1 MSVAKF
7 CINHRVTTILA
18 VIMLTIFGV
27 IFTTRLQMSLLPDME
42 APMAVVLCYY
52 NGANPT
58 DMEELV
64 TKPLESAA
72 LSVSGVKEVSSTSGD
87 GSSSVI
93 ITYVDGTDLDLAA
106 TRLREQ
112 FDMITLPDDA
122 TKPIILNMDISA
134 LMPTAVVALMGD
146 DLNQLQTLSED
157 VVTPALERID
167 GIASVT
173 AYGGAEQEIV
183 VRLDSARA
191 EGYGLS
197 NNYLAQMLSAE
208 NLLYPGGDVYNG
220 VKKLTVSTDAKYTS
234 VDDVRNTLIP
244 LPTGGSVR
252 LGEVAEVSLSDKDRD
267 TQAKMGG
274 QECVI
279 LMVSKQSGA
288 NEARAAQRTE
298 QRLAEL
304 AAENPGLRYYMA
316 YSASNYINQAVS
328 SALQNIVLGVALAAI
343 VVFLF
348 LRRFGPTLTIAISMP
363 VCILTV
369 FVLMNVFDL
378 TMNMMSLGGIAM
390 GVGMIVDNSIVV
402 LENIY
407 RFASEGND
415 RMTACVD
422 GTAEVTGS
430 VVASTLTTVAVFL
443 PLGMTGGTAGMMFKD
458 FCLTIA
464 FLILASLVIALT
476 WVPLLCY
483 MMLDDDAESP
493 KERVREEWTLPDEEE
508 VAKLERKRKLGP
520 FSFLYMFFF
529 MVFSRIFIGR
539 AASYVS
545 AEKSARQWGARI
557 EHMRQREHFDPSK
570 RPGFFGRLRVSL
582 YNGYMVILS
591 HFTYHPGQGMAV
603 CAALVAVFVI
613 SCANTN
619 MVLIPD
625 MDQGEV
631 NISVSLPIGSSTEEA
646 VGIAEQVIA
655 VIDREVGADEKENAY
670 YMVSGGSGMSSM
682 MSSGDITVGLNLVK
696 KAERE
701 RSAMEIADAL
711 RDALIDIAGCEIT
724 VSASQQMSMGS
735 SDDINVELTGE
746 DYNTLALLADEL
758 AERIAALPDAVDVKS
773 SVSERAPQVEITMN
787 RQNASQY
794 GLTAA
799 QVGAAVRA
807 ELTGATATKVTINN
821 TELDVVIKGDG
832 AAAQSL
838 DALRSMPITTA
849 FGGSV
854 ALSSV
859 ANVNVVQAP
868 QSIARDNQSRQ
879 VTVSGDTK
887 SGNATAITQQINA
900 ILDTFELPQGYT
912 AETAGS
918 YEDMMES
925 FGDLLLA
932 LVVALGLVYFVLAA
946 QFESFLMP
954 VIVML
959 ILPVAFSGA
968 LFALPLTG
976 KNISMISLVSLI
988 MLAGTVVNSSII
1000 LVDYINVRRREGE
1013 EREDA
1018 ILHACP
1024 LRVRPV
1030 LMTTLTTVLAMVPM
1044 AVGWGDTNEMMTDM
1058 GVTMMSG
1065 MIISTIITL
1074 FFTPVFYTVIDNIP
1088 RLFQRRRRARPA
1100 LRTAEL

>member
-42 APMAVVLCYY
+42 APMAVVMCYY

-72 LSVSGVKEVSSTSGD
+72 LSVSGVKEVSSSSGD
-87 GSSSVI
+87 GSSQI
-93 ITYVDGTDLDLAA
+93 IVTYVEGTDLDLAA

-122 TKPIILNMDISA
+122 TKPIILNMDIGA
-134 LMPTAVVALMGD
+134 LMPTAVIALMGD
-146 DLNQLQTLSED
+146 DLNQLQTLSDD

-173 AYGGAEQEIV
+173 AYGGIEQEIA

-197 NNYLAQMLSAE
+197 NNYLAQILSAE
-208 NLLYPGGDVYNG
+208 NLLYPGGNVHNG
-220 VKKLTVSTDAKYTS
+220 VKKWTVSTDAKYTS

-252 LGEVAEVSLSDKDRD
+252 LGEVATVSLTEKEHD

-288 NEARAAQRTE
+288 NEAKASQRVE
-298 QRLAEL
+298 ERLAEL
-304 AAENPGLRYYMA
+304 AAENQGLRYYMA
-316 YSASNYINQAVS
+316 YSAQNYISQAVN
-328 SALQNIVLGVALAAI
+328 SALQNIALGVGLAAI
-343 VVFLF
+343 IVFLF

-407 RFASEGND
+407 RFASDGHD

-464 FLILASLVIALT
+464 FLILSSLVIALT

-483 MMLDDDAESP
+483 MMLDE
-493 KERVREEWTLPDEEE
+493 
-508 VAKLERKRKLGP
+508 AKARRGQLD
-520 FSFLYMFFF
+520 
-529 MVFSRIFIGR
+529 VSR
-539 AASYVS
+539 
-545 AEKSARQWGARI
+545 
-557 EHMRQREHFDPSK
+557 
-570 RPGFFGRLRVSL
+570 RPGFFGNLTVSL
-582 YNGYMVILS
+582 YNSYMNILT
-591 HFTYHPGQGMAV
+591 FFARRPGMGMLA
-603 CAALVAVFVI
+603 CGALVAVFVI
-613 SCANTN
+613 ACANTN
-619 MVLIPD
+619 MVLIPE

-646 VGIAEQVIA
+646 IGIAEQVTA
-655 VIDREVGADEKENAY
+655 VVQREVSADEMENVY
-670 YMVSGGSGMSSM
+670 YMVSGGSGMTSM

-701 RSAMEIADAL
+701 RGASEIADAL
-711 RDALIDIAGCEIT
+711 RDKLNDVAGCEIT
-724 VSASQQMSMGS
+724 VTASQQMSMS
-735 SDDINVELTGE
+735 SSNDINVKITGE
-746 DYNTLALLADEL
+746 DYGTLALLADEL
-758 AERIAALPDAVDVKS
+758 TERISELPDAVDVKS
-773 SVSERAPQVEITMN
+773 SVSERAPQVEITIN

-799 QVGAAVRA
+799 QIGMAVRA
-807 ELTGATATKVTINN
+807 ELSGATATKVTINN
-821 TELDVVIKGDG
+821 TEIDVVIKGDG
-832 AAAQSL
+832 AAEKSL

-849 FGGSV
+849 LGGSV
-854 ALSSV
+854 ALSAV
-859 ANVNVVQAP
+859 ANVDVVQAP
-868 QSIARDNQSRQ
+868 QSIARENQSRQ

-887 SGNATAITQQINA
+887 SGNATAITMA
-900 ILDTFELPQGYT
+900 IRDVLDSFALPQGYE

-932 LVVALGLVYFVLAA
+932 LVVAMGLVYFVLAA

-976 KNISMISLVSLI
+976 RDISMISIVSLI

-1044 AVGWGDTNEMMTDM
+1044 ALGVGDTNEMISDM

-1065 MIISTIITL
+1065 MVISTIITL
-1074 FFTPVFYTVIDNIP
+1074 FFTPVFYIVIDNIP
-1088 RLFQRRRRARPA
+1088 RLFAGRRRNAPQRVQRPVF
-1100 LRTAEL
+1100 E

>member
-18 VIMLTIFGV
+18 VIMIVIFGAM
-27 IFTTRLQMSLLPDME
+27 FTTRLQMSLLPDME
-42 APMAVVLCYY
+42 APMAVVMCYY

-72 LSVSGVKEVSSTSGD
+72 LSVSGVKEVASTSGD
-87 GSSSVI
+87 GSSSITV
-93 ITYVDGTDLDLAA
+93 TYVDGTDLDIAA

-112 FDMITLPDDA
+112 FDMITLPEDA
-122 TKPIILNMDISA
+122 TKPIILNMDIGA
-134 LMPTAVVALMGD
+134 LMPTAVVAFMGA

-173 AYGGAEQEIV
+173 AYGGNEQEIS
-183 VRLDSARA
+183 VRLDAARA

-197 NNYLAQMLSAE
+197 NNYLAQILSAE
-208 NLLYPGGDVYNG
+208 NLLYPGGDVHNG
-220 VKKLTVSTDAKYTS
+220 TKTLTVSTDAKYTN
-234 VDDVRNTLIP
+234 VEDVRNTLVP

-252 LGEVAEVSLSDKDRD
+252 LGEVAAVTLEDKDRD

-288 NEARAAQRTE
+288 NEAKAASAVE
-298 QRLAEL
+298 SRLAEL
-304 AAENPGLRYYMA
+304 AAENPGMRYYMA
-316 YSASNYINQAVS
+316 YSASTYINQAVS
-328 SALQNIVLGVALAAI
+328 SALQNIMLGVGLAAV

-483 MMLDDDAESP
+483 MMLDEA
-493 KERVREEWTLPDEEE
+493 KARRGTLD
-508 VAKLERKRKLGP
+508 V
-520 FSFLYMFFF
+520 
-529 MVFSRIFIGR
+529 SR
-539 AASYVS
+539 
-545 AEKSARQWGARI
+545 
-557 EHMRQREHFDPSK
+557 
-570 RPGFFGRLRVSL
+570 RPGVFGNLRVSL
-582 YNGYMVILS
+582 YNGYMKILS
-591 HFTYHPGQGMAV
+591 FFTYHPGLGMAV
-603 CAALVAVFVI
+603 CGALVAVFVAA
-613 SCANTN
+613 CANTN

-646 VGIAEQVIA
+646 VGIAEQVTAA
-655 VIDREVGADEKENAY
+655 VQRGVEPGEMENLY
-670 YMVSGGSGMSSM
+670 YMVSGGSGMTSM
-682 MSSGDITVGLNLVK
+682 MSSGDITVGVNLVK
-696 KAERE
+696 KALRD

-711 RDALIDIAGCEIT
+711 RDYMNDIAGCEIT
-724 VSASQQMSMGS
+724 VTASQQMGMS
-735 SDDINVELTGE
+735 SSSDINVELSGE
-746 DYNTLALLADEL
+746 DYGTLALLADEL
-758 AERIAALPDAVDVKS
+758 AAKISALPDAVDVKS
-773 SVSERAPQVEITMN
+773 SVSERVPQVEVTIN
-787 RQNASQY
+787 RQTAAQY

-799 QVGAAVRA
+799 QIGAAVRA
-807 ELTGATATKVTINN
+807 QLTGATATKVTMNN

-832 AAAQSL
+832 AASRSL
-838 DALRSMPITTA
+838 DALRSMPVTTA
-849 FGGSV
+849 FGGTV

-859 ANVNVVQAP
+859 ANVDVVQAP
-868 QSIARDNQSRQ
+868 QSIARSNQSRQ
-879 VTVSGDTK
+879 VTVSGDTR
-887 SGNATAITQQINA
+887 SGNASAITQQISA
-900 ILDTFELPQGYT
+900 ILGAFDLPQGYS

-932 LVVALGLVYFVLAA
+932 LAVALGLVYFVLAA

-1000 LVDYINVRRREGE
+1000 LVDYINIRRRDGE

-1044 AVGWGDTNEMMTDM
+1044 ALGVGDTNEMMSDM

-1065 MIISTIITL
+1065 MIISTVITL

-1088 RLFQRRRRARPA
+1088 RLFSRRRLARVATPRRHA
-1100 LRTAEL
+1100 

>member
-1 MSVAKF
+1 
-7 CINHRVTTILA
+7 
-18 VIMLTIFGV
+18 MLTVFGV
-27 IFTTRLQMSLLPDME
+27 LFTTRLQMSLLPNME
-42 APMAVVLCYY
+42 VPMAVVMCYY

-64 TKPLESAA
+64 TKPLESAS

-87 GSSSVI
+87 GSSVLQI
-93 ITYVDGTDLDLAA
+93 QYVDGTDLDIAA

-112 FDMITLPDDA
+112 FDLITLPEDA
-122 TKPIILNMDISA
+122 TKPVILNMDISA
-134 LMPTAVVALMGD
+134 LMPTAFVALLGD
-146 DLNQLQTLSED
+146 DLNQLQAFADD

-173 AYGGAEQEIV
+173 AYGGAEQEIS
-183 VRLDSARA
+183 VRLDSARS

-197 NNYLAQMLSAE
+197 NNYLAQILSAE
-208 NLLYPGGDVYNG
+208 NLLYPGGDVHNG
-220 VKKLTVSTDAKYTS
+220 SKTLTVSTDAKYTN
-234 VDDVRNTLIP
+234 VEDVRNTLIP
-244 LPTGGSVR
+244 LPTGGAVR
-252 LGEVAEVSLSDKDRD
+252 LGEVAAVALEDKDRD
-267 TQAKMGG
+267 SVAKMSG
-274 QECVI
+274 QECV
-279 LMVSKQSGA
+279 LLLVSKQSGA
-288 NEARAAQRTE
+288 NEAKAASAVE
-298 QRLAEL
+298 ARLAEL
-304 AAENPGLRYYMA
+304 SAENAGLRYYMA
-316 YSASNYINQAVS
+316 YSASEYINQAVS

-369 FVLMNVFDL
+369 FVLMNAFDL

-407 RFASEGND
+407 RYASDGAD
-415 RMTACVD
+415 RMSACVD

-443 PLGMTGGTAGMMFKD
+443 PLGLTGGTAGMMFKD

-483 MMLDDDAESP
+483 MMLDEAKARRGKLDAS
-493 KERVREEWTLPDEEE
+493 
-508 VAKLERKRKLGP
+508 
-520 FSFLYMFFF
+520 
-529 MVFSRIFIGR
+529 
-539 AASYVS
+539 
-545 AEKSARQWGARI
+545 Q
-557 EHMRQREHFDPSK
+557 
-570 RPGFFGRLRVSL
+570 RPGIFGRLTVAM
-582 YNGYMVILS
+582 YNGYMSVLTF
-591 HFTYHPGQGMAV
+591 FTRHIAAGMLA
-603 CAALVAVFVI
+603 CAALVAVFVAA
-613 SCANTN
+613 CANTN
-619 MVLIPD
+619 MVLIPE

-646 VGIAEQVIA
+646 IGIAEQVTE
-655 VIDREVGADEKENAY
+655 VVQREIHDGEMENVY

-701 RSAMEIADAL
+701 RSATEIGDDL
-711 RDALIDIAGCEIT
+711 RNKLQNIAGCEIS
-724 VSASQQMSMGS
+724 VSAAQQMSMSSGS
-735 SDDINVELTGE
+735 DINVEITGE
-746 DYNTLALLADEL
+746 DYATLTMLADEL
-758 AERIAALPDAVDVKS
+758 AKRISALPDAVDVKS
-773 SVSERAPQVEITMN
+773 SVSERVPQVEVTMN
-787 RQNASQY
+787 RQVASQY

-832 AAAQSL
+832 AASQSL
-838 DALRSMPITTA
+838 DALRSMPIATA

-879 VTVSGDTK
+879 VTVSGDTI
-887 SGNATAITQQINA
+887 SGNATLMTQQIHE
-900 ILDTFELPQGYT
+900 ILSGFDFPQGYS

-932 LVVALGLVYFVLAA
+932 LAVALGLVYFVLAA

-954 VIVML
+954 VIVMM

-976 KNISMISLVSLI
+976 KEISMISLVSLI

-1044 AVGWGDTNEMMTDM
+1044 ALGVGDTNEMMSDM

-1065 MIISTIITL
+1065 MIISTVITL
-1074 FFTPVFYTVIDNIP
+1074 FFTPVFYSVIDNIP
-1088 RLFQRRRRARPA
+1088 RLFQRKRNKNPYATPSA
-1100 LRTAEL
+1100 SAAPSGL